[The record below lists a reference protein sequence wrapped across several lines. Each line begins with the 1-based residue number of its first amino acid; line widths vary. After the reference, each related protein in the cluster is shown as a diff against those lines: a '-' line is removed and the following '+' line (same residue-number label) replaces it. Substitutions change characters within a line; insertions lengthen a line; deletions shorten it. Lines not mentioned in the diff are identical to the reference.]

1 MTISPGAS
9 VTAVVQ
15 IGAAVGA
22 SISPPASVDVDIG
35 TETYRDREPYT
46 GEYTATPSRHVQV
59 FATAGKS
66 MTANFAVNPIPHN
79 YGLITYD
86 GGTITVS

>member
-22 SISPPASVDVDIG
+22 SVSPPAALDVDIG

-46 GEYTATPSRHVQV
+46 GEYEATPTQATQV

-66 MTANFAVNPIPHN
+66 MTANFTVNPIPHN